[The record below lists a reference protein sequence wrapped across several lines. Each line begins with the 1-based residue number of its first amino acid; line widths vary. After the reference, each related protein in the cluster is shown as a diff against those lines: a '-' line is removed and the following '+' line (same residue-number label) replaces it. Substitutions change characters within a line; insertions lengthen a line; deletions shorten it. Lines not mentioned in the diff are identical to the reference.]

1 MVVLSRTVHVELL
14 HDDFENIE
22 LLNHQILQKL
32 LILLVSDVIKYRLSH
47 LNLYVTL
54 IDLI

>member
-14 HDDFENIE
+14 HDNFENIE

-32 LILLVSDVIKYRLSH
+32 FILLVSDVIKYRLSH
-47 LNLYVTL
+47 SNLYVTL
-54 IDLI
+54 IYLV

>member
-1 MVVLSRTVHVELL
+1 MVVLSRTVHVKLL
-14 HDDFENIE
+14 HDDLENIE

-32 LILLVSDVIKYRLSH
+32 FILLVSDVIEYRLSH
-47 LNLYVTL
+47 SNLYVTL

>member
-14 HDDFENIE
+14 HDNLENIE

-47 LNLYVTL
+47 SNLYVTL